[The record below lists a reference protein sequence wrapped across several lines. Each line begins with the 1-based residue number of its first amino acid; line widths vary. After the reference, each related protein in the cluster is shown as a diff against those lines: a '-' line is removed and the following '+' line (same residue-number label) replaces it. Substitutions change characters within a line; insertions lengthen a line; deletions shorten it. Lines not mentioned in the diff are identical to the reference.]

1 MKKYDVIGI
10 GSPLLDFIVEVD
22 ENILAEMNL
31 KKGEMHLVD
40 EEKSKEILKKLEKY
54 EIKTAPGG
62 SAANTLAGVGVL
74 GGSAVFLGKIGK
86 DKHGDFY
93 EQKTKDIGVN

>member
-40 EEKSKEILKKLEKY
+40 E
-54 EIKTAPGG
+54 
-62 SAANTLAGVGVL
+62 
-74 GGSAVFLGKIGK
+74 
-86 DKHGDFY
+86 
-93 EQKTKDIGVN
+93 